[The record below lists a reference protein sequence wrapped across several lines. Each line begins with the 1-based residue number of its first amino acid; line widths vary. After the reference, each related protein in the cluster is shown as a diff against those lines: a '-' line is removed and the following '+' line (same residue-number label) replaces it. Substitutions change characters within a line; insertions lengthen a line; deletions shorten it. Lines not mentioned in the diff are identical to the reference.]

1 MYDDATAEIDRI
13 QIELIRALA
22 GRHRIRIV
30 HLLGIRP
37 MEVRELCAA
46 LDLPQAAVSQNL
58 AAMRAAGLVDATR
71 DGRAI
76 RYRLADPEILEACSL
91 MRDVIV
97 RRLSAMGSL
106 AAAVGD
112 REAPAL
118 PTPMPAVSGTSTAQ
132 VPTR

>member
-22 GRHRIRIV
+22 GRHRLRIV
-30 HLLGIRP
+30 HLLGVRP

-71 DGRAI
+71 DGRTI
-76 RYRLADPEILEACSL
+76 QYRLADPEILAACAL
-91 MRDVIV
+91 MREVVV
-97 RRLSAMGSL
+97 RRLSALGSL
-106 AAAVGD
+106 AAAAGD
-112 REAPAL
+112 REAPTVPA
-118 PTPMPAVSGTSTAQ
+118 PMPAAAGAAQ
-132 VPTR
+132 VTPR

>member
-22 GRHRIRIV
+22 GRHRLRIV
-30 HLLGIRP
+30 HLLGVRP

-71 DGRAI
+71 EGRAI
-76 RYRLADPEILEACSL
+76 RYRLADPEILAACAL

-112 REAPAL
+112 RETPGL
-118 PTPMPAVSGTSTAQ
+118 NTPMPGMTGATQ
-132 VPTR
+132 VTPR